1 MLLNC
6 GVGEDSW
13 ESLGLQVDQTSES
26 WRKSVLN
33 VHWKDWCWTWN
44 FNTLATWCEELTRW
58 KRPWCWDRLKR
69 EGEGD
74 GDDRGWNDCM
84 ASPTWWTWVWVS
96 SRSCWWTGKPECCSP
111 WGHKESD
118 MTKGKHRDTGS
129 RSLRCISK
137 EWLQWAQTLASP
149 HTEKSSKFLGLGYL
163 VLFNVQKKLL
173 KNFWHSSYL
182 SFVAELLHNLVPPFA
197 SSEQFYQGCLRSAS
211 KAWSSKN
218 FHIIKHN
225 SELLGCM
232 CIFSR

>member
-1 MLLNC
+1 
-6 GVGEDSW
+6 
-13 ESLGLQVDQTSES
+13 
-26 WRKSVLN
+26 
-33 VHWKDWCWTWN
+33 
-44 FNTLATWCEELTRW
+44 
-58 KRPWCWDRLKR
+58 
-69 EGEGD
+69 
-74 GDDRGWNDCM
+74 
-84 ASPTWWTWVWVS
+84 
-96 SRSCWWTGKPECCSP
+96 
-111 WGHKESD
+111 

-225 SELLGCM
+225 SELLGWECFLNWHLRSWRDTFRWNCQPEWCM
-232 CIFSR
+232 AAAAYTLCALADSSFLISTGVKKPFPGYRDVCCA